1 MTRTAAASAT
11 LAAVALLASCTSR
24 GAPAAN
30 ADPSRAAV
38 VQRFV
43 DQPVPPTVH
52 WTRHNSPL
60 GNLWNAYY
68 PGVGMFT
75 LDPTGRLVLTAVFAQ
90 PTTQP
95 RIPLAPTALLHDAEH
110 FITAHRLT
118 LARMALYRDS
128 EHDDGAQILF
138 TATWRERRGATW
150 LPALIS
156 VTLTAAGLPVS
167 FTHNP
172 TTTAAV
178 DTTPKVSAATA
189 RATVIRA
196 ARGHPIIGSPEL
208 DVIGPPAQPPR
219 LVWIFTVSASTDDA
233 VPNPIQVAVDAETG
247 HLIS

>member
-68 PGVGMFT
+68 PGIGIFT
-75 LDPTGRLVLTAVFAQ
+75 LDPTGRLILTAVFAQ

-95 RIPLAPTALLHDAEH
+95 RTPLLPAALLHDAEQ

-118 LARMALYRDS
+118 LARMTLYHDS

-138 TATWRERRGATW
+138 TATWRERRGAAW

-156 VTLTAAGLPVS
+156 VTLTAAGQPVS

-178 DTTPKVSAATA
+178 DTTPKISAATA
-189 RATVIRA
+189 RATVTRA

-208 DVIGPPAQPPR
+208 DVIGPPTQPPR
-219 LVWIFTVSASTDDA
+219 LAWIFTVSASTDDA
-233 VPNPIQVAVDAETG
+233 EPSPIQVAVDAETG